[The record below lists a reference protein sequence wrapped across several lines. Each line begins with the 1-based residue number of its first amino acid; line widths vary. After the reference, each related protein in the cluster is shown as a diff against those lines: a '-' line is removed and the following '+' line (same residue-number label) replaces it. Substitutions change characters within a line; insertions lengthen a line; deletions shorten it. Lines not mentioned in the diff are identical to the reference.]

1 MAMALLVALSP
12 STASADCE
20 VSLGV
25 RTQGIGTQQI
35 RVATASAEPFTSEP
49 DSVEAAEAE
58 ADLAARALLIR
69 LDEAG
74 TGAGSLSGVTRLA
87 SCFDGRFV
95 HVTVVEDPELARM
108 ARELRERMVGGG

>member
-1 MAMALLVALSP
+1 MAMTILVALSP
-12 STASADCE
+12 STASAVCE
-20 VSLGV
+20 VSSGV
-25 RTQGIGTQQI
+25 SMQGIGTQQI
-35 RVATASAEPFTSEP
+35 RMATASAEPFTSEP

-69 LDEAG
+69 SDEAG

-108 ARELRERMVGGG
+108 ARELHERMAGGG